1 MKLSTRLTWFMMLA
15 LALLLALPAFAQ
27 EATVPPLASVQNNAV
42 WLYGLSDQPQQI
54 TDGTARDLSNLVWSS
69 DGMYLAFIA
78 RDENYNP
85 NLMLYDRANG
95 SLIQVA
101 SDIADGFPV
110 QFTSDSSQLFFVKDD
125 PNTPPGP
132 DYRMDFFTYDLVPGA
147 TPVQAGSFKF
157 GVGCGGGSPFPQ
169 GWRFTAETGGL
180 GGFHLVLDVTPFG
193 LVHSMDCG
201 GSQTALLNLQTGEDT
216 SLGRLN
222 RAAVSADR
230 TKVAGITDLTGDRTQ
245 ERLVVVDLQTLTSSQ
260 LETVETPDQVAWAAT
275 GSTELFYS
283 ARRVTDRTMSIDA
296 AGLQRIMSVLGE
308 NTPVNLWEISIH
320 RFDLATN
327 TDTELYRT
335 DAYAVGRMIP
345 TPNDQDLIFSQVPN
359 AEDWFR
365 AIAAG
370 TLDMSAPDW
379 DRQSLNLVQVQLF
392 TLPVG
397 GGEARLI
404 GTDLN
409 QVALNTAVS

>member
-1 MKLSTRLTWFMMLA
+1 MKLTTRLSWITILA
-15 LALLLALPAFAQ
+15 LALVLALPAFAQ
-27 EATVPPLASVQNNAV
+27 EASVPPLAAAQNNAI
-42 WLYGLSDQPQQI
+42 WLYGFSNQPQQI
-54 TDGTARDLSNLVWSS
+54 TDGTAKDLSSLVWSS
-69 DGMYLAFIA
+69 DGTYLAFIA

-110 QFTSDSSQLFFVKDD
+110 QFTTDSSQLVFVKDD
-125 PNTPPGP
+125 PNSTPGP

-169 GWRFTAETGGL
+169 DWRFTAETGGL

-201 GSQTALLNLQTGEDT
+201 GSQTGLLNLQTGEDT
-216 SLGRLN
+216 AVGQLN

-245 ERLVVVDLQTLTSSQ
+245 ERLVVVDLQTLGSSQ
-260 LETVETPDQVAWAAT
+260 LATAETPDQVAWGST
-275 GSTELFYS
+275 GSNELFYS
-283 ARRVTDRTMSIDA
+283 ARRTTDQPMAFDA
-296 AGLQRIMSVLGE
+296 AGLQRIMAVLGE
-308 NTPVNLWEISIH
+308 NTPVNLWEVSIH
-320 RFDLATN
+320 RFDLTTN

-335 DAYAVGRMIP
+335 EAYAVGRMIP
-345 TPNDQDLIFSQVPN
+345 TPNGQNLIFSQVPN

-365 AIAAG
+365 AIAEG
-370 TLDMSAPDW
+370 RLDMSAPDW

-392 TLPVG
+392 SLPVS

-409 QVALNTAVS
+409 QVALNTAAS